1 MKLHQNNHTK
11 PAALKYRTIDRELE
25 LKAINRI
32 LERRYEVL
40 IELS

>member
-1 MKLHQNNHTK
+1 MKQRQNNHTK
-11 PAALKYRTIDRELE
+11 PAALKSKKIDRELE

-40 IELS
+40 VELS